1 MVLIDASNKGGQQP
15 DGGDRH
21 GEAAIPRQ
29 ERGVAQ
35 AKEAAWVLCL
45 SMKARHK
52 LNFDKQ
58 AHTQA
63 KEATFVCAC
72 LFIHRG

>member
-1 MVLIDASNKGGQQP
+1 MIAYEEGTGIAYRNIITHCLVLIDASNKGGQQP

-21 GEAAIPRQ
+21 GEVAIPRQ

-45 SMKARHK
+45 STKAENKH
-52 LNFDKQ
+52 N
-58 AHTQA
+58 
-63 KEATFVCAC
+63 
-72 LFIHRG
+72 

>member
-1 MVLIDASNKGGQQP
+1 MVLIDASNKGGQQS

-21 GEAAIPRQ
+21 GEVAIPWQ

-45 SMKARHK
+45 TMKAENKHK
-52 LNFDKQ
+52 HNSTNKHTLKQ
-58 AHTQA
+58 TPQI
-63 KEATFVCAC
+63 T
-72 LFIHRG
+72 